1 MVREEAS
8 GEVTRD
14 EWKIN
19 IVRLVSEL
27 SLFLLLPV
35 VISSSNSNLW
45 ERKKDIYWAINEN
58 QYIS

>member
-1 MVREEAS
+1 MIREEAS

-19 IVRLVSEL
+19 TVRLVSEL

-35 VISSSNSNLW
+35 VIFSSNSNLW